1 MPIIPTQNPRYNPG
15 QTSGRWLDYLVQCSN
30 RDSNGRGGQDNVRC
44 YSSSEEFVHNGGEV
58 RPNFRRNRIYVAVQT
73 LEEMDHEIGIG
84 FHGLLVF
91 EDVFA
96 RLNGLE
102 LVERCMKI
110 ISRSKGGQKPFLSI
124 LKNGGSVT
132 LNPTEKILPELLKKV
147 GGIEGLVQRGEDG
160 VIKMGTKMLKHDTL
174 SLID

>member
-1 MPIIPTQNPRYNPG
+1 MFQVH
-15 QTSGRWLDYLVQCSN
+15 GR
-30 RDSNGRGGQDNVRC
+30 
-44 YSSSEEFVHNGGEV
+44 
-58 RPNFRRNRIYVAVQT
+58 
-73 LEEMDHEIGIG
+73 
-84 FHGLLVF
+84 LVF
-91 EDVFA
+91 KDVFA

-110 ISRSKGGQKPFLSI
+110 ISRSQRGQKPFLRI
-124 LKNGGSVT
+124 LQNGESVT

>member
-1 MPIIPTQNPRYNPG
+1 MQDDV
-15 QTSGRWLDYLVQCSN
+15 GRH
-30 RDSNGRGGQDNVRC
+30 
-44 YSSSEEFVHNGGEV
+44 SSSEEVVHNGGEV
-58 RPNFRRNRIYVAVQT
+58 RANFGQNRIYVAAQT
-73 LEEMDHEIGIG
+73 LEELDYEIGVG
-84 FHGLLVF
+84 FHGRLVF

-102 LVERCMKI
+102 LEECCMKI
-110 ISRSKGGQKPFLSI
+110 ISSSKGGQKPFLSI

-160 VIKMGTKMLKHDTL
+160 VIKMGTN
-174 SLID
+174 